1 MENTVFEWGNSR
13 RYNSY
18 SNYFKQHFGQRVQ
31 KVTINAGFS
40 CPNRDGKLSVGGC
53 AFCNNS
59 AFNPSYC
66 IPSKSVAQQI
76 KEGVEFHSNRYRK
89 ASSFLAYFQAY
100 SNTYKPLDELKQIY
114 DEALACEG
122 IIGIVVGTRPDCVD
136 EQILDYFAELSKK
149 HYVILEYGVET
160 CYDKTLL
167 EINRG
172 HDFAT
177 SRWAIEQTAKRG
189 INVGAHF
196 ILGLPSE
203 TNEMMIEQTDII
215 NSLPINTIKFHQ
227 LQVFK
232 DTIMA
237 EEYVQD
243 PEKFNFFTKE
253 DYIEFFIKILEKL
266 RPNIVVERFA
276 GEAPP
281 RFHFGPSWGLTRNDE
296 LIVMLEKRLKE
307 LDTWQGKFYCE

>member
-1 MENTVFEWGNSR
+1 MENRVFEWGDSR
-13 RYNSY
+13 RYSSY
-18 SNYFKQHFGQRVQ
+18 SNYFKQHFGHRVQ

-53 AFCNNS
+53 TFCNNS

-66 IPSKSVAQQI
+66 IPSKSVSQQI
-76 KEGVEFHSNRYRK
+76 NEGIEFHANRYRK
-89 ASSFLAYFQAY
+89 AESFLAYFQAY
-100 SNTYKPLDELKQIY
+100 SNTYKPLHELKQIY
-114 DEALACEG
+114 NEALSCEG

-136 EQILDYFAELSKK
+136 EDILDYFEELSKK
-149 HYVILEYGVET
+149 YYVILEYGVET
-160 CYDKTLL
+160 CYDQTLL
-167 EINRG
+167 DINRG
-172 HDFAT
+172 HNFAT

-189 INVGAHF
+189 INVGVHF

-203 TNEMMIEQTDII
+203 TQDMMIEQTDII

-237 EEYVQD
+237 EEYQLN

-253 DYIEFFIKILEKL
+253 NYIDLFIKILEKL
-266 RPNIVVERFA
+266 RPDIVVERFA

-281 RFHFGPSWGLTRNDE
+281 RFHLGPSWGMTRNDE
-296 LIVMLEKRLKE
+296 LIVMLEKRLVE
-307 LDTWQGKFYCE
+307 LDTWQGKYYK

>member
-1 MENTVFEWGNSR
+1 MENRVFEWGDSR
-13 RYNSY
+13 RYSSY
-18 SNYFKQHFGQRVQ
+18 SNYFKQHFGHRVQ

-53 AFCNNS
+53 TFCNNS

-66 IPSKSVAQQI
+66 IPSKSVSQQI
-76 KEGVEFHSNRYRK
+76 NEGIEFHANRYRK
-89 ASSFLAYFQAY
+89 AESFLAYFQAY
-100 SNTYKPLDELKQIY
+100 SNTYKPLHELKQIY
-114 DEALACEG
+114 NEALSCEG

-136 EQILDYFAELSKK
+136 EDILDYFEELSKK
-149 HYVILEYGVET
+149 YYVILEYGVET
-160 CYDKTLL
+160 CYDQTLL
-167 EINRG
+167 DINRG

-189 INVGAHF
+189 INVGVHF

-203 TNEMMIEQTDII
+203 TQDMMIEQTDII

-237 EEYVQD
+237 EEYQLN

-253 DYIEFFIKILEKL
+253 NYIDLFIKILEKL
-266 RPNIVVERFA
+266 RPDIVVERFA

-281 RFHFGPSWGLTRNDE
+281 RFHLGPSWGMTRNDE
-296 LIVMLEKRLKE
+296 LIVMLEKRLGE
-307 LDTWQGKFYCE
+307 LDTWQGKYYK